1 MLTVLIRAEQLI
13 WRHNLSCVCVQVL
26 YRFSLRSIFLAS
38 SVYLW
43 EYWQSCQTYKFILDF
58 YSKAAYF
65 WPFDSATDFEG
76 SLPVQ
81 VFGNFSR
88 GDFPVNYTG
97 AISRYTLEIPG
108 KTSYLKIK
116 AASDVCLSNPD
127 SGSCTRGITI
137 LFVFK
142 DMVAKSSVTA
152 LEDHIL
158 LDTMG
163 NNVNALGY
171 RVSLINYQVQV
182 TLRSRIRSYEVKAS
196 YKRNVFNHLAFAWSR
211 NDGLKLYLNGLF
223 RYWISL

>member
-1 MLTVLIRAEQLI
+1 MKI
-13 WRHNLSCVCVQVL
+13 
-26 YRFSLRSIFLAS
+26 
-38 SVYLW
+38 
-43 EYWQSCQTYKFILDF
+43 D
-58 YSKAAYF
+58 
-65 WPFDSATDFEG
+65 AT
-76 SLPVQ
+76 
-81 VFGNFSR
+81 
-88 GDFPVNYTG
+88 
-97 AISRYTLEIPG
+97 
-108 KTSYLKIK
+108 
-116 AASDVCLSNPD
+116 SDVCLSNPD

-223 RYWISL
+223 RC